1 MEKNKPDFVSYK
13 KLVIFGTKKTGK
25 TTMVSKMEGKSFS
38 DEYIETK
45 QSNIF
50 FLKDYLFRNKI

>member
-25 TTMVSKMEGKSFS
+25 TTMVSKMEGKPFS
-38 DEYIETK
+38 DEYIETE

-50 FLKDYLFRNKI
+50 FLNLFIQK

>member
-25 TTMVSKMEGKSFS
+25 TTIISKMEGKSFS
-38 DEYIETK
+38 DEYIETE

-50 FLKDYLFRNKI
+50 FLNLFIQK